1 MKEGEGILEEA
12 LQERRR
18 EATPWVKGEQRRE
31 EDGKSGPVVTVLPF
45 FSFSHCFFFWR
56 KTFEKYI

>member
-45 FSFSHCFFFWR
+45 FPFPTAFSFGG
-56 KTFEKYI
+56 KPLKKYI